1 MFAKDT
7 VLADLELIKPIADYK
22 VTDELELQVQLCKT
36 LGVAFALSILHLS
49 GLGSLIALVLGL
61 RVLRV
66 IKHRQGRVGSLLLA
80 WWCIIAGAFGLLIT
94 SFFSQARP
102 LIVLIRDLG
111 IDRLWKIFH
120 G

>member
-1 MFAKDT
+1 MFGRDT
-7 VLADLELIKPIADYK
+7 ILADLELIKPIADYK
-22 VTDELELQVQLCKT
+22 VTDELELQVQLCKI
-36 LGVAFALSILHLS
+36 LGVAFALSLVRLS

-94 SFFSQARP
+94 PFFYQASP
-102 LIVLIRDLG
+102 LIVMIRDVG
-111 IDRLWKIFH
+111 IDRFWKIFH